1 MKRKKTVV
9 NWVLGTGILTL
20 LIGIMHTV
28 SAPMIFK
35 AQVGKFPLLPREFLL
50 KNVYFFAAMGSTV
63 IFLGLLLIWTARHLR
78 KEKSWAWLLS
88 LASSCFLVLLM
99 ANAIYFK
106 MNNLLILLLLVGNS
120 VNVFF
125 LLFSRKEFTQQ

>member
-9 NWVLGTGILTL
+9 NWVQGSSILTL
-20 LIGIMHTV
+20 LIGIMHTL

-35 AQVGKFPLLPREFLL
+35 AQVGKFPQLSAEFLL
-50 KNVYFFAAMGSTV
+50 KNAYFFAAMGSTV

-88 LASSCFLVLLM
+88 LASACFLVLLM
-99 ANAIYFK
+99 AGAIYFK
-106 MNNLLILLLLVGNS
+106 MNNLLILLVLAGNA
-120 VNVFF
+120 VNVSI
-125 LLFSRKEFTQQ
+125 LILSRREFTQQ